1 MKKCDRPKKD
11 EIEEWD
17 DIKNSI
23 MEAADEAIGKKK
35 QE

>member
-1 MKKCDRPKKD
+1 MKD

-17 DIKNSI
+17 DFRNSI
-23 MEAADEAIGKKK
+23 MEAADETVWKGDQEK